1 VSYFSFV
8 RRSLRTT
15 KHSISDTWYLCPFK
29 CGNILNLFIGTQLNM
44 VAELEPMIPASLRRL
59 LVHLILFW
67 SDRFS
72 GDMKRLK
79 LPSAIRQPE
88 TTVSI
93 INKYR

>member
-1 VSYFSFV
+1 
-8 RRSLRTT
+8 
-15 KHSISDTWYLCPFK
+15 
-29 CGNILNLFIGTQLNM
+29 M